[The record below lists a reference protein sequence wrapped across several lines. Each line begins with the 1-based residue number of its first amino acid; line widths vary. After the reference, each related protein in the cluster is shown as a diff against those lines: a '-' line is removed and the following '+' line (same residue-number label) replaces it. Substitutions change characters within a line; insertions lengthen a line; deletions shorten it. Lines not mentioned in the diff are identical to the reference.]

1 MIESSIDDCPT
12 PVFEHSPDTQL
23 SQSSSRQPLIRSNQ
37 SDADRHPSQQIGP
50 NTKRGRALQIKATLV
65 PHLQHP
71 KNSNRLFDTPH
82 ESPVGA
88 VEPVGIDKPRT
99 TDPPRRT
106 KSVQFSMDPTHSVA
120 FETGKTKANHNS
132 PVDPNTVLS
141 RVGEE
146 AQGTSSGAAVDAM
159 VEEPKS
165 QKALSRQGNV
175 LYKGN
180 GLCLIK

>member
-1 MIESSIDDCPT
+1 MIESSIDDYPT

-37 SDADRHPSQQIGP
+37 NDADRRPSQQIGP
-50 NTKRGRALQIKATLV
+50 NTKEGKGPANQSFSSSTFTAPQKLKSAFRHT
-65 PHLQHP
+65 
-71 KNSNRLFDTPH
+71 S
-82 ESPVGA
+82 ESPIGA
-88 VEPVGIDKPRT
+88 LEPVGIDKPRT
-99 TDPPRRT
+99 TDPPQRI
-106 KSVQFSMDPTHSVA
+106 KSVQFPMDPTHSVA

-132 PVDPNTVLS
+132 PVDPNIVLS

-146 AQGTSSGAAVDAM
+146 AQGTSSGAATDAM

-165 QKALSRQGNV
+165 QKPLSRQGNV
-175 LYKGN
+175 LYKGK